1 MKTLGELISNLEVQG
16 TSPVRHSP
24 VCSSGNSSSTD
35 SSGDEE
41 GDTELKPAELDSGA
55 LLKQSLTQLLTMAKD
70 HLCVISSSHD
80 QLCQDLTDGCGGLD
94 IVGSTAEDMLKIVF
108 ARLKE
113 AEANVKEINDQ

>member
-1 MKTLGELISNLEVQG
+1 MKTLGELITNLEVRG

-41 GDTELKPAELDSGA
+41 DDVELKPAELDGGT

-80 QLCQDLTDGCGGLD
+80 QLCQDLTDRCGRLD
-94 IVGSTAEDMLKIVF
+94 IDGSTAGNMLKTVF
-108 ARLKE
+108 DRLKE